1 MEVNRGEGTNLP
13 YIVFPNNEY
22 KNNERNGRSQL
33 EYQLK
38 GLQAIPT
45 NEC

>member
-1 MEVNRGEGTNLP
+1 MKRGEGTNLP